1 MRKSKSKITR
11 LTAIVMAGAMVL
23 GLSACGGKNADNGTT
38 AAGNSGTTQAAGETT
53 AAQGSTGAAAGEK
66 VITAAVSTAWDTMM
80 PLNTTSN
87 YTRMICDQIY
97 DRLTQSNAD
106 GTYEGRLAKSW
117 SVNEDSSA
125 VTFELYDNAVWSD
138 GEPVTAEDVVFSYQM
153 YSDPNVDAKSR
164 YHLEYIA
171 GVDDSG
177 AELSE
182 DSIEVT
188 ANGDY
193 EVTFQLKSSMFVDT
207 FLQDIDTVFIIPKH
221 IFEGKTAQEIN
232 SPDLWAKPVGSGPFI
247 YDSEINGERMEF
259 VKNPNY
265 HLGAPKIDRLVIRV
279 TDSASM
285 LAGLITEISI

>member
-164 YHLEYIA
+164 YH
-171 GVDDSG
+171 
-177 AELSE
+177 
-182 DSIEVT
+182 
-188 ANGDY
+188 
-193 EVTFQLKSSMFVDT
+193 
-207 FLQDIDTVFIIPKH
+207 
-221 IFEGKTAQEIN
+221 
-232 SPDLWAKPVGSGPFI
+232 
-247 YDSEINGERMEF
+247 
-259 VKNPNY
+259 
-265 HLGAPKIDRLVIRV
+265 
-279 TDSASM
+279 
-285 LAGLITEISI
+285 